1 MLCLIIENVIIT
13 FFDFKV
19 ILFLFNLD
27 IMENLNK
34 ISEILDIIKV
44 TGRMDL
50 YDFLVDLIDEFDHDF
65 EPVELSDSDYTD
77 SDEEDEVINTQVD
90 KDGFHSLT

>member
-1 MLCLIIENVIIT
+1 
-13 FFDFKV
+13 
-19 ILFLFNLD
+19 
-27 IMENLNK
+27 MENINK
-34 ISEILDIIKV
+34 ISEILDIIKS

-50 YDFLVDLIDEFDHDF
+50 YDFLIDLIDDFDQDF

-77 SDEEDEVINTQVD
+77 SDEEQEVINTQVD

>member
-1 MLCLIIENVIIT
+1 
-13 FFDFKV
+13 
-19 ILFLFNLD
+19 
-27 IMENLNK
+27 MENLNK

>member
-1 MLCLIIENVIIT
+1 
-13 FFDFKV
+13 
-19 ILFLFNLD
+19 
-27 IMENLNK
+27 MENLNK
-34 ISEILDIIKV
+34 ISEILDIIKS

-50 YDFLVDLIDEFDHDF
+50 YNFLIDLIDDFDQDF

-77 SDEEDEVINTQVD
+77 SDEEDEVINAQVD

>member
-1 MLCLIIENVIIT
+1 
-13 FFDFKV
+13 
-19 ILFLFNLD
+19 
-27 IMENLNK
+27 MENLNK
-34 ISEILDIIKV
+34 ISEILDIIKS

-50 YDFLVDLIDEFDHDF
+50 YDFLIDLIDDFDQDF

-77 SDEEDEVINTQVD
+77 SDEEQEVINTQVD